1 MFELTFL
8 GTAGTMPSAERGLPA
23 LLVAAGSERYLIDCG
38 EGTQRQLL
46 RAGLGF
52 RRLGHVLLTHGHL
65 DHVLGLAGLLSTL
78 RLLDLDHEMTICGSG
93 QAVATVER
101 FLAGLWGERRAPVPL
116 RLMTLEP
123 GPVSDAGNYRISC
136 FPVRHGG
143 MESLGYRFDAV
154 ARRHLRADL
163 LAAHGVP
170 AGPLRARL
178 AAGETIELPDGR
190 RIVPAMVGS
199 ASEAGVSLAV
209 VGDTEEG
216 DTLIEA
222 VRGADV
228 LVIEATF
235 LEQDAALAA
244 ERNHLT
250 AAAAGRLAA
259 EAGVGALYLQHIS
272 GRYEAAQI
280 AGEAARYFP
289 NVRVMNDFDRV
300 QVTARGNGI
309 LSLRGQ

>member
-23 LLVAAGSERYLIDCG
+23 LLVAAGSERYLVDCG
-38 EGTQRQLL
+38 EGTQRQML

-52 RRLGHVLLTHGHL
+52 RRLGQVLLTHAHL

-78 RLLDLDHEMTICGSG
+78 RLLDLSGEMTICGSG
-93 QAVATVER
+93 QAIGIVER
-101 FLAGLWGERRAPVPL
+101 LLAGLWGEARAPVPL
-116 RLMTLEP
+116 RLASLEA
-123 GPVSDAGNYRISC
+123 GPVLETRDYSLRC

-143 MESLGYRFDAV
+143 MESLGYRFDAA

-170 AGPLRARL
+170 SGPLRARL
-178 AAGETIELPDGR
+178 AAGETIELSDGR
-190 RIVPAMVGS
+190 RIAPEMVTAAPA
-199 ASEAGVSLAV
+199 AGASLAV
-209 VGDTEEG
+209 VGDTEEVE
-216 DTLIEA
+216 TLVEA
-222 VRGADV
+222 VRGADA

-235 LEQDAALAA
+235 LDQDAALAA

-259 EAGVGALYLQHIS
+259 AAGVGALYLQHVS
-272 GRYEAAQI
+272 GRYDAAQI
-280 AGEAARYFP
+280 AAEAARYFP
-289 NVRVMNDFDRV
+289 NVRVMNDFDRI
-300 QVTARGNGI
+300 QVSAQTRGSTG
-309 LSLRGQ
+309 

>member
-52 RRLGHVLLTHGHL
+52 RRLGHVLLTHAHL

-78 RLLDLDHEMTICGSG
+78 RLLDLAGEMTICGSG
-93 QAVATVER
+93 QTIAIVER

-116 RLMTLEP
+116 RLATLEP
-123 GPVSDAGNYRISC
+123 GPVLATRDYSISC
-136 FPVRHGG
+136 FRVRHDG
-143 MESLGYRFDAV
+143 MESLGYRFDTAS
-154 ARRHLRADL
+154 RRHLRADL

-170 AGPLRARL
+170 AGPMRARL
-178 AAGETIELPDGR
+178 AAGETVELVDGR
-190 RIVPAMVGS
+190 RIDPAMV
-199 ASEAGVSLAV
+199 AAAPEAGTSLGV
-209 VGDTEEG
+209 VGDTEEVE
-216 DTLIEA
+216 TLVEA
-222 VRGADV
+222 VRGVDA

-250 AAAAGRLAA
+250 AASAGRLAA
-259 EAGVGALYLQHIS
+259 DAGVGALYLQHIS

-280 AGEAARYFP
+280 AAEAVRFFP
-289 NVRVMNDFDRV
+289 QVRVMNDFDRI
-300 QVTARGNGI
+300 QVTARAH
-309 LSLRGQ
+309 RAPE